1 MKWSVEDDAGEVE
14 GDHPNGLVHDL
25 ADAEIAADTGEH
37 ICLHGFH
44 AMPGGRIWRRV
55 LTVEGNKPGA
65 GLEVVDAALAA
76 VREAFE
82 RRRDAA

>member
-1 MKWSVEDDAGEVE
+1 
-14 GDHPNGLVHDL
+14 
-25 ADAEIAADTGEH
+25 
-37 ICLHGFH
+37 
-44 AMPGGRIWRRV
+44 V